1 MEKRRTAVISGTVY
15 VLAVVLFPIFGFAF
29 QADISVF
36 YNYGSTL
43 FSLYN
48 SNSLS
53 SQILSFDVD
62 LKHED
67 ESFDFF
73 ASMVARNDNFF
84 NDQFSSSYYAGFYFV
99 VDESGF
105 RVRNGNVTV
114 TLGKIHLSDIVQS
127 PYSLFISPV
136 HVPRNTLDVS
146 FDSET
151 FSYTTRWIQL
161 SNLQSGSDI
170 REKLRSANYKLYGVK
185 FGNFRF
191 GYQDV
196 AVYVGKEFD
205 FEYFANPVPSFFI
218 QYVNDA
224 GRPYSEGLG
233 DANYISGFFLDY
245 NDENLYWYAQ
255 ILVDDI
261 NANRFL
267 HPESYQNPDKIAW
280 SVGASFKNMLGKFGV
295 FHAGAT
301 KYTFQPSSES
311 GNPLYYGYTY
321 YPRFTYTKDSTTM
334 VLPLEYLYA
343 GYIYGEN
350 NLAFMITYDSSV
362 VDGLSA
368 DAEFVILGERSPV
381 NPWNESST
389 FVSGTHLL
397 DDTVLEYRLISRL
410 SYLFTVFNWL
420 NFELKGALG
429 YIWNASALVN
439 IDSDNVKKPLLRP
452 QEGNNH
458 PYFSISLG
466 LSFNRSF

>member
-1 MEKRRTAVISGTVY
+1 MEKRNRTI
-15 VLAVVLFPIFGFAF
+15 VLAVITILFPILNFAF
-29 QADISVF
+29 QTNINVS
-36 YNYGSTL
+36 YNSGSTL

-48 SNSLS
+48 AQINT
-53 SQILSFDVD
+53 SQILSADIE
-62 LKHED
+62 LKHEN
-67 ESFDFF
+67 ENFDFF
-73 ASMVARNDNFF
+73 ASMIARNDNFF
-84 NDQFSSSYYAGFYFV
+84 NDHFSSSYYAGFYFV

-114 TLGKIHLSDIVQS
+114 TLGKIHLSDVVQS
-127 PYSLFISPV
+127 PYSLFISSV
-136 HVPRNTLDVS
+136 HVPRNTFDVS

-151 FSYTTRWIQL
+151 FLYTTRWIQL

-245 NDENLYWYAQ
+245 DTENLYWYAQ

-280 SVGASFKNMLGKFGV
+280 SVGANFKNIFGKFGL

-321 YPRFTYTKDSTTM
+321 YPCFTYTKDSTTM

-368 DAEFVILGERSPV
+368 DAEFIILGERSPI

-389 FVSGTHLL
+389 YVPGTHLL
-397 DDTVLEYRLISRL
+397 DDNVLEYRLISRL
-410 SYLFTVFNWL
+410 NYLFTVADWL
-420 NFELKGALG
+420 KFELKGALG
-429 YIWNASALVN
+429 YIWNASVLVN
-439 IDSDNVKKPLLRP
+439 VDSDNVKKPILRP
-452 QEGNNH
+452 MEGNNF
-458 PYFSISLG
+458 PYFSLSLG
-466 LSFNRSF
+466 LIFNKNF

>member
-1 MEKRRTAVISGTVY
+1 MEKGNRTIILAVITI
-15 VLAVVLFPIFGFAF
+15 LFPILTFAF
-29 QADISVF
+29 QTSINAS
-36 YNYGSTL
+36 YSSGSTL
-43 FSLYN
+43 FSFYN
-48 SNSLS
+48 APINT
-53 SQILSFDVD
+53 SQILSADIEF
-62 LKHED
+62 KHED

-73 ASMVARNDNFF
+73 ASMIARNDNFF
-84 NDQFSSSYYAGFYFV
+84 NDQFASSYYAGFYFV

-105 RVRNGNVTV
+105 RVRNGNVTI
-114 TLGKIHLSDIVQS
+114 TLGKIHLSDVVQS
-127 PYSLFISPV
+127 PYSLFIGSV
-136 HVPRNTLDVS
+136 HVPRNTFEVL

-151 FSYTTRWIQL
+151 FLYTTRWIQF
-161 SNLQSGSDI
+161 SNLQSGLDI

-245 NDENLYWYAQ
+245 NSENLYWYAQ

-280 SVGASFKNMLGKFGV
+280 SVGANFKNIFGKFGL

-321 YPRFTYTKDSTTM
+321 YPNFTYTKDSNTM

-362 VDGLSA
+362 VDGLSV

-389 FVSGTHLL
+389 YVPGTHLL
-397 DDTVLEYRLISRL
+397 DDNVLEYRLISRL
-410 SYLFTVFNWL
+410 NYLFTVADWL
-420 NFELKGALG
+420 KFELKGALG
-429 YIWNASALVN
+429 YIWNASVLVN
-439 IDSDNVKKPLLRP
+439 VDSDNVKKPILRP
-452 QEGNNH
+452 MEGNNF
-458 PYFSISLG
+458 PYFSLSLG
-466 LSFNRSF
+466 LIFNKNF